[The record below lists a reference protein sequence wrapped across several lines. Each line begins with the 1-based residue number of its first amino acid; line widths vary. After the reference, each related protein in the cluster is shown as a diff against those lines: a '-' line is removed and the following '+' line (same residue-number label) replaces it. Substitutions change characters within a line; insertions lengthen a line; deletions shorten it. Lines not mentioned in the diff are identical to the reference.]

1 MKYSVESVKYEI
13 KITKQA
19 QKDIKSLS
27 PKQKEKLKW
36 ILSDLISED
45 PYKGKKL
52 LGELTGNYS
61 FRLNIRDRI
70 IYSVDEKIKV
80 IYVKR
85 ARAHYGQ

>member
-1 MKYSVESVKYEI
+1 VKYDI

-19 QKDIKSLS
+19 QKDIKSLL

-36 ILSDLISED
+36 ILSELISED

-52 LGELTGNYS
+52 LGDLTGNYS
-61 FRLNIRDRI
+61 FRLNIWDRI

-80 IYVKR
+80 IYIKR
-85 ARAHYGQ
+85 ARTHYGK

>member
-1 MKYSVESVKYEI
+1 MKYEI

-19 QKDIKSLS
+19 QKDIKSLL

-52 LGELTGNYS
+52 LGDLTGNYS
-61 FRLNIRDRI
+61 YRLNIRDRI
-70 IYSVDEKIKV
+70 IYSIDEKMGVVYIK
-80 IYVKR
+80 R
-85 ARAHYGQ
+85 TRTHYKQ